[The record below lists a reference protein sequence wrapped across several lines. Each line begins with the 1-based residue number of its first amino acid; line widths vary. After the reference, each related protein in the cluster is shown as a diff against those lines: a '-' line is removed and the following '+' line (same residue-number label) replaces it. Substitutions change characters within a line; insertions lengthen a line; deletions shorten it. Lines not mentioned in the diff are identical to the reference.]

1 MKTSWLYKFFI
12 GAAASLC
19 LLASSAGAMPA
30 MMQPATLGR
39 SISIGDLTLTGVYP
53 RIFTPN
59 GDGFND
65 KVGFHFNNPEDLPV
79 TGTIYNLAGSRVADL
94 QPGSD
99 PASLLLWDGK
109 DSNGHTAPGGI
120 YLYKIEFE
128 GKSATGTVVLAR

>member
-1 MKTSWLYKFFI
+1 MGVGAIGHSVI
-12 GAAASLC
+12 GA
-19 LLASSAGAMPA
+19 GVV
-30 MMQPATLGR
+30 GR
-39 SISIGDLTLTGVYP
+39 SVSLGDATLTGVYP

-65 KVGFHFNNPEDLPV
+65 KVGFHIDNPEDLPV
-79 TGTIYNLAGSRVADL
+79 TGVIYSLAGTQVANL

-109 DSNGHTAPGGI
+109 DSNGHTAPAGI
-120 YLYKIEFE
+120 YLYRIDFQ